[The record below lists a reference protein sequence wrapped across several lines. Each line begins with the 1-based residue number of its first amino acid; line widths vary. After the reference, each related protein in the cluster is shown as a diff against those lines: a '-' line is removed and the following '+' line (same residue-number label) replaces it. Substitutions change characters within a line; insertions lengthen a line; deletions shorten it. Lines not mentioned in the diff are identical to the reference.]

1 MHTMSTSRPDGGP
14 AGAAGGRIGR
24 RWGGTVQAS
33 NRSAPR
39 APRRP
44 IPAELTQQ
52 PAALDNRWWR
62 HAHHVD
68 LQARRG
74 SRGRRGWANW
84 TPVGLFRLTNS
95 AAPPGRP
102 PAARSRPG
110 SPTCPPARCVRR
122 AAREG
127 GIGSTQ
133 ARGAFLREAA
143 ARARRPWAGAPLR
156 APPLRPAGP
165 RRPRRRSHPPC
176 TSAAPSVHT
185 PSQDPSSPPDPPRLS
200 RAVRCAALDAP
211 GRGRPC
217 APHRFAPRAPAG
229 RGGGPTPPARAPRRA
244 CTPPHRTRPV
254 RPTRRGFPAR
264 CGAPRWMPVR
274 KGCLARPRP
283 TARRAPP
290 PTRERLAPCTPV

>member
-44 IPAELTQQ
+44 ITAGLTH
-52 PAALDNRWWR
+52 L
-62 HAHHVD
+62 
-68 LQARRG
+68 
-74 SRGRRGWANW
+74 
-84 TPVGLFRLTNS
+84 
-95 AAPPGRP
+95 
-102 PAARSRPG
+102 
-110 SPTCPPARCVRR
+110 PTSTLRKAGG
-122 AAREG
+122 REG

-185 PSQDPSSPPDPPRLS
+185 PSQDPSCPPDPPRLS

-211 GRGRPC
+211 GRWHPR
-217 APHRFAPRAPAG
+217 APHRSAPRAPAG
-229 RGGGPTPPARAPRRA
+229 RGGGPTPPARAPRGA

-264 CGAPRWMPVR
+264 CGAPRWKPVR

>member
-1 MHTMSTSRPDGGP
+1 MPAPSKQSR
-14 AGAAGGRIGR
+14 
-24 RWGGTVQAS
+24 
-33 NRSAPR
+33 RSAPR
-39 APRRP
+39 RPRRP

-200 RAVRCAALDAP
+200 RAVRCAALEACQEGLFGASTPDRPAGPPAHAGAP
-211 GRGRPC
+211 GPLHTRIRKRALPEIEVAHSLPESYGSSPGRVGGLVRGVLGGDGC
-217 APHRFAPRAPAG
+217 RAPARRP
-229 RGGGPTPPARAPRRA
+229 RGPPPLVSRE
-244 CTPPHRTRPV
+244 CPPSTAV
-254 RPTRRGFPAR
+254 RER
-264 CGAPRWMPVR
+264 
-274 KGCLARPRP
+274 ARPS
-283 TARRAPP
+283 T
-290 PTRERLAPCTPV
+290 TPAK